1 MVFDSSTA
9 GITVAMMMLWL
20 SKYDGRINHII

>member
-9 GITVAMMMLWL
+9 GITVAMMLWL
-20 SKYDGRINHII
+20 SKYDRRINHII